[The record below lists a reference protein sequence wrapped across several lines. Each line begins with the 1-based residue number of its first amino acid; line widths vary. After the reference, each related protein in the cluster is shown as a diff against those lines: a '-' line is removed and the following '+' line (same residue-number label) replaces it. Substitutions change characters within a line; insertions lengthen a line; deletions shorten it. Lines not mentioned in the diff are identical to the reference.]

1 MASTALTGKVAVIGG
16 GAKNLGG
23 LISRTFGADGA
34 AVVIHYNSDATRP
47 AAEETMQAVKAAG
60 GGMPLAPS
68 WGGSS
73 SPTPPAGHVT
83 ENARGRATLISRNG
97 RAFKSGPALAQEI
110 DRTVKAKTAVA
121 RTAGSSRASMSAPAT
136 PAAPPTTTVRRH

>member
-1 MASTALTGKVAVIGG
+1 
-16 GAKNLGG
+16 
-23 LISRTFGADGA
+23 
-34 AVVIHYNSDATRP
+34 
-47 AAEETMQAVKAAG
+47 MQAVKAAG

-97 RAFKSGPALAQEI
+97 RAFKSGPALAQEL
-110 DRTVKAKTAVA
+110 DRTVKAWGLWSELSKASELSAIHVA
-121 RTAGSSRASMSAPAT
+121 AGDHVAIEMDGD
-136 PAAPPTTTVRRH
+136 

>member
-47 AAEETMQAVKAAG
+47 AAEETMQAVKASG
-60 GGMPLAPS
+60 GDAFTIQGDLTKVAEVVRLFDEVMK
-68 WGGSS
+68 
-73 SPTPPAGHVT
+73 
-83 ENARGRATLISRNG
+83 RYGRV
-97 RAFKSGPALAQEI
+97 
-110 DRTVKAKTAVA
+110 DVAVN
-121 RTAGSSRASMSAPAT
+121 TAGMVLSP
-136 PAAPPTTTVRRH
+136 